1 MSAPGRTYRVDS
13 QKVLADEGWALIES
27 WRGGAY
33 NRLLSKIY
41 AECVEAKVFTPANA
55 SEMLVDVRRAW
66 ATCGV
71 SLPSL
76 PNLCLYEY
84 APRRCVLLWRD
95 R

>member
-13 QKVLADEGWALIES
+13 QTVMAEEGWALIES

-33 NRLLSKIY
+33 DRLFSKIC
-41 AECVEAKVFTPANA
+41 AEYVDARIFTPSAA
-55 SEMLVDVRRAW
+55 AEMLVDVRRAW

-76 PNLCLYEY
+76 PNLCVYEY